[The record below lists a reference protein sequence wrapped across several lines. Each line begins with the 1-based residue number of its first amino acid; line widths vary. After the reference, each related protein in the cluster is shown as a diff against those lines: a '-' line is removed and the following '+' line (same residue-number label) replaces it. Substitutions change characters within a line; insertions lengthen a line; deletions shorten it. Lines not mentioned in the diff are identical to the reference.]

1 MTDAIEPRALAGRA
15 QQIMR
20 RHARSFD
27 WAARFL
33 APSARGDTTLLY
45 AFARIADD
53 LADEPSLGALADRLA
68 SLATLKAGLLAPQCS
83 NAWAGAVDQLRR
95 QHALPVG
102 LFGCFLD
109 SLFDDAQARRL
120 HTEQDLL
127 AFAYGVAGTVGLMMR
142 PILGAGP
149 SADPH
154 ALALGIAMQL
164 TNVARDVVED
174 AARGRTYIPLAYGVS
189 AGELRQPEDAAARRR
204 AFAAIARVLALAE
217 TFYTFAE
224 SGLHGIPP
232 RNRRAIRVALVL
244 YRGIGRKIL
253 RRGPERYWQGRT
265 SLGALEKIRLIA
277 PVVLVGHAPRAPKRP
292 DTASAGVLQ
301 ALRSLP
307 ALQA

>member
-1 MTDAIEPRALAGRA
+1 MEPRTLAGEARK
-15 QQIMR
+15 IMR

-53 LADEPSLGALADRLA
+53 LADEPGLGPLADRLA
-68 SLATLKAGLLAPQCS
+68 SLSELKSGLLDAQGGH
-83 NAWAGAVDQLRR
+83 AWAAAVAQLRL
-95 QHALPVG
+95 QHALPAS
-102 LFGCFLD
+102 LFECFLD
-109 SLFDDAQARRL
+109 SLRDDAQPRRL
-120 HTEQDLL
+120 QTEQDLL

-149 SADPH
+149 PADPH

-164 TNVARDVVED
+164 SNVARDVVED
-174 AARGRTYIPLAYGVS
+174 AARGRTYIPCSYGVS
-189 AGELRQPEDAAARRR
+189 ADLLRQPVDAAARCR

-217 TFYTFAE
+217 NFYAYAE
-224 SGLHGIPP
+224 SGLHLIPR

-253 RRGPERYWQGRT
+253 SRGPEGYWQGRT
-265 SLGALEKIRLIA
+265 SLSALEKLRLIA
-277 PVVLVGHAPRAPKRP
+277 PLWLLDGRPQAERQPAAAP
-292 DTASAGVLQ
+292 AGVLR
-301 ALRSLP
+301 ALRALP
-307 ALQA
+307 SFQA

>member
-1 MTDAIEPRALAGRA
+1 VIDAVEPRVLADQA

-33 APSARGDTTLLY
+33 APSARGYTTLLY

-53 LADEPSLGALADRLA
+53 LADEPGLGSLHDRLA
-68 SLATLKAGLLAPQCS
+68 SLATLKSGLLAPQGS
-83 NAWAGAVDQLRR
+83 NAWVGAVAQLRR
-95 QHALPVG
+95 QHALPNS
-102 LFGCFLD
+102 LFDCFLD
-109 SLFDDAQARRL
+109 SLRDDAQARRL
-120 HTEQDLL
+120 HTEHDLL

-142 PILGAGP
+142 PILGAAP

-164 TNVARDVVED
+164 SNVARDVVED
-174 AARGRTYIPLAYGVS
+174 AARDRTYIPSSYGVS
-189 AGELRQPEDAAARRR
+189 AEELRRPVDAAARGR

-217 TFYTFAE
+217 NFYTFAE
-224 SGLHGIPP
+224 GGLHLIPQ
-232 RNRRAIRVALVL
+232 RNRRAIRIALVL

-265 SLGALEKIRLIA
+265 SLSALEKLRLIA
-277 PVVLVGHAPRAPKRP
+277 PLVLVGERPQAARRP
-292 DTASAGVLQ
+292 DAAPAGVLQ
-301 ALRSLP
+301 ALRTLP
-307 ALQA
+307 SFQA